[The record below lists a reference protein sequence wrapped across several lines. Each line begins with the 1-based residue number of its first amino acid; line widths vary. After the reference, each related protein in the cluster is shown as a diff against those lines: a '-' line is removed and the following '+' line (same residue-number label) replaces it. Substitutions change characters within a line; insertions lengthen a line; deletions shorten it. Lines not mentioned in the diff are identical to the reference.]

1 MLKIFLF
8 VFYIIPTILAA
19 YNHTCIGHKRSIS
32 LLKNHDI
39 CDEFVQRWSLL
50 FYPVYK
56 FLRIF
61 WSWIIRLKW
70 MKLIKQRII
79 RHIIPRD
86 PFLICTQKVHFS
98 TSPPQKKTNKTN
110 KNENKQTNKSPF
122 KKNVYMYIIIWIN
135 VEQS

>member
-79 RHIIPRD
+79 RHIIPRSR
-86 PFLICTQKVHFS
+86 PISYMHAKGPLIPH
-98 TSPPQKKTNKTN
+98 PPPPSHKKKKTN
-110 KNENKQTNKSPF
+110 KNEINKQTSHHL
-122 KKNVYMYIIIWIN
+122 KKIYTFTLLF
-135 VEQS
+135 E

>member
-32 LLKNHDI
+32 FLKNHDI

-86 PFLICTQKVHFS
+86 PFLICMQKVHLYPI
-98 TSPPQKKTNKTN
+98 PPPKKTNKQ
-110 KNENKQTNKSPF
+110 KWNKQTNKSPF
-122 KKNVYMYIIIWIN
+122 KKNIYMYIIIWIN